1 MEAVVVTPP
10 APGTPEYDAAMV
22 AKFDAAQ
29 ATKEETKDDVPGT
42 DVPPRP
48 DHIPAKFWDTEKGEV
63 LLDALVKSYAELEK
77 GKGKP
82 AVAPVVDDD
91 EPARDPTAELDAQ
104 EVVAS
109 VGLDYAAMSSEF
121 NELGGL
127 SEETYK
133 ALDAKGI
140 PSEMVDAY
148 IAGQQ
153 ALASQ
158 WDNTGYEVAGGKDA
172 FDKMAAW
179 AKDTMT
185 VTERQAL
192 NDAFSGKDTTADKM
206 KLAVAGLRAKYEAAN
221 GKAPGLL
228 GGSPAGSDHGYQS
241 RAQMT
246 TDMKDP
252 RYAKDPAF
260 RASVERKLAATTS
273 F

>member
-1 MEAVVVTPP
+1 MAEVVVTPP
-10 APGTPEYDAAMV
+10 ALGTPEYDAAMV
-22 AKFDAAQ
+22 AKFDAATSP
-29 ATKEETKDDVPGT
+29 ATPEPTVETPVVPT
-42 DVPPRP
+42 RP
-48 DHIPAKFWDTEKGEV
+48 DHIPEKFWDAEKGEV
-63 LLDALVKSYAELEK
+63 RLDALVKSYSELEK
-77 GKGKP
+77 SKGTK
-82 AVAPVVDDD
+82 VAPEKVESNV
-91 EPARDPTAELDAQ
+91 EPEKASTEDAAA
-104 EVVAS
+104 VVAAA
-109 VGLDYAAMSSEF
+109 GLDYTAMSTEF
-121 NELGGL
+121 SELGGL

-140 PSEMVDAY
+140 PQEMVDAY

-158 WDNTGYEVAGGKDA
+158 WDNTGYEVAGGKES
-172 FDKMAAW
+172 FDKMASW
-179 AKDTMT
+179 AKDAMT
-185 VTERQAL
+185 LAEKQAL

-228 GGSPAGSDHGYQS
+228 GGQPAGSDSGYQS

>member
-22 AKFDAAQ
+22 AKFEAAN
-29 ATKEETKDDVPGT
+29 APAVVDETPTVPT
-42 DVPPRP
+42 RP
-48 DHIPAKFWDTEKGEV
+48 DSIPEKFWDAEKGEV
-63 LLDALVKSYAELEK
+63 RMEALLKSYSELEK
-77 GKGKP
+77 AKGTKVAP
-82 AVAPVVDDD
+82 AVV
-91 EPARDPTAELDAQ
+91 EPTVEPEKDAAAAST
-104 EVVAS
+104 EDAAAVVAS

-140 PSEMVDAY
+140 PQEMVDAY

-153 ALASQ
+153 ALAAQ
-158 WDNTGYEVAGGKDA
+158 WDNTGYEVAGGKES
-172 FDKMAAW
+172 FDKMASW
-179 AKDTMT
+179 AKDAMT
-185 VTERQAL
+185 VAERQAL

-221 GKAPGLL
+221 GRAPGLL
-228 GGSPAGSDHGYQS
+228 GGSPAGSNSGYQS

>member
-1 MEAVVVTPP
+1 MVDTVVTSP

-22 AKFDAAQ
+22 AKFDAATNG
-29 ATKEETKDDVPGT
+29 APEVPAVETPEI
-42 DVPPRP
+42 PSRP
-48 DHIPAKFWDTEKGEV
+48 DHIPEKFWDGEKGEV
-63 LLDALVKSYAELEK
+63 RMEALLKSYSELEK
-77 GKGKP
+77 SRGTK
-82 AVAPVVDDD
+82 VAPEKVESTV
-91 EPARDPTAELDAQ
+91 EPESVTTEDAAA
-104 EVVAS
+104 VVAAA
-109 VGLDYAAMSSEF
+109 GLDYAAMSSEF
-121 NELGGL
+121 SELGGL
-127 SEETYK
+127 SEKTYK

-140 PSEMVDAY
+140 PQEMVDAY

-158 WDNTGYEVAGGKDA
+158 WDNTGYEVAGGKEA
-172 FDKMAAW
+172 FDKMATW
-179 AKDTMT
+179 AKDSMT
-185 VTERQAL
+185 LTEKQAL

-228 GGSPAGSDHGYQS
+228 GGQPAGSDHGYQS